1 MQSILIH
8 THLTVTPDM
17 LHDIST
23 QIESGQEHGFTPYEW
38 ELWDDYIEELK
49 EEIVDLKDDIDDL
62 NDDIDDLNN
71 DIDDYKDEIRDL
83 EKLYDETDDEVH
95 RLKDLL
101 SDNNISYE

>member
-1 MQSILIH
+1 MQSILIY

-49 EEIVDLKDDIDDL
+49 DEIKDLK
-62 NDDIDDLNN
+62 DDIDDLNN
-71 DIDDYKDEIRDL
+71 DIDDYKDEIREL
-83 EKLYDETDDEVH
+83 EKLYEETDDEVK

>member
-1 MQSILIH
+1 MQSILIY

-23 QIESGQEHGFTPYEW
+23 QIESGKERGFTPYEW

-62 NDDIDDLNN
+62 NN
-71 DIDDYKDEIRDL
+71 DIDDYKDEIREL
-83 EKLYDETDDEVH
+83 EKLYEETDDEVK